1 MECPIC
7 FDKQW
12 LVKTPCKHSI
22 CLKCILDLRNNECPY
37 CRKKNIFDSLPTSIK
52 TLTKMFSKNNDNKPK
67 TSVVNIDNYYDFPPL
82 GS

>member
-1 MECPIC
+1 MECPVC

-12 LVKTPCKHSI
+12 LVRTPCKHSI

-37 CRKKNIFDSLPTSIK
+37 CRKKDIFNDLPANIK
-52 TLTKMFSKNNDNKPK
+52 MLTKMFSEKSGKK
-67 TSVVNIDNYYDFPPL
+67 QETKVVNIDNYYDFPPL